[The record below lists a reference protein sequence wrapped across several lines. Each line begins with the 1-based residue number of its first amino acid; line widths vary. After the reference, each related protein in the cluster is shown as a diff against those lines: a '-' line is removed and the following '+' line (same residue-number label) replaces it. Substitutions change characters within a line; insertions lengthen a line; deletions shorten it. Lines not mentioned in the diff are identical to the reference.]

1 MTGASRVPRTRVTDR
16 LARIEGAPANEFV
29 TVGRVGRPHGRE
41 GAFVVED
48 ASEAPERLAVGAA
61 LLVDRR
67 PARVV
72 ESKRAG
78 GRLVVRLDRDA
89 PRGARLEVPRAA
101 LPSLG
106 PDTYYV
112 FELQGLE
119 VVEEGGEPL
128 GRVRDV
134 VPYPA
139 NDVLE
144 LDSGLDLPL
153 VEACVREIDLEAG
166 RILVTRG
173 FAAPG

>member
-1 MTGASRVPRTRVTDR
+1 MTELVA
-16 LARIEGAPANEFV
+16 I
-29 TVGRVGRPHGRE
+29 GRVGRPHGRE

-48 ASEAPERLAVGAA
+48 ASEAPERLAVGAD
-61 LLVDRR
+61 LLVDGE
-67 PARVV
+67 PTRVV

-78 GRLVVRLDRDA
+78 GRPVVRLDRDP
-89 PRGARLEVPRAA
+89 PRGARLEVPRASLPA
-101 LPSLG
+101 LG
-106 PDTYYV
+106 ADAYYV

-119 VVEEGGEPL
+119 VVEEGGELL
-128 GRVRDV
+128 GLVRDV

-144 LDSGLDLPL
+144 LDTGLDLPL
-153 VEACVREIDLEAG
+153 VEACVRDIDLEAG

>member
-1 MTGASRVPRTRVTDR
+1 MTDLVP
-16 LARIEGAPANEFV
+16 I
-29 TVGRVGRPHGRE
+29 GRVGRPHGRD

-48 ASEAPERLAVGAA
+48 ASEAPERLAVGAR
-61 LLVDRR
+61 LLVGGE

-78 GRLVVRLDRDA
+78 GRPVVRLDRDA

-101 LPSLG
+101 LPALG
-106 PDTYYV
+106 PDSYYV

-119 VVEEGGEPL
+119 VVEEGGERL

-153 VEACVREIDLEAG
+153 VEACVRAIDLDAG

>member
-1 MTGASRVPRTRVTDR
+1 VTD
-16 LARIEGAPANEFV
+16 LVPI
-29 TVGRVGRPHGRE
+29 GRVGRPHGRD

-48 ASEAPERLAVGAA
+48 ASEAPERLAVGAE
-61 LLVDRR
+61 LLVDGE

-72 ESKRAG
+72 ESKQAG
-78 GRLVVRLDRDA
+78 GRRVVRLDRDA
-89 PRGARLEVPRAA
+89 PRGARLEIPRAK
-101 LPSLG
+101 LPALG

-112 FELQGLE
+112 FELRGLE
-119 VVEEGGEPL
+119 VVEEGGERL

-153 VEACVREIDLEAG
+153 VEACVRAIDLDAG

-173 FAAPG
+173 FAAPR

>member
-1 MTGASRVPRTRVTDR
+1 VTD
-16 LARIEGAPANEFV
+16 LVPI
-29 TVGRVGRPHGRE
+29 GRVGRPHGRD

-48 ASEAPERLAVGAA
+48 ASEAPERLAVGAE
-61 LLVDRR
+61 LLLDSE

-72 ESKRAG
+72 ESKLAG
-78 GRLVVRLDRDA
+78 GRRVVRLDRDA
-89 PRGARLEVPRAA
+89 PRGARLEIPRAS
-101 LPSLG
+101 LPALG

-119 VVEEGGEPL
+119 VVEEGGERL

-134 VPYPA
+134 MPYPA

-153 VEACVREIDLEAG
+153 VEACVRAIDLDAG

>member
-1 MTGASRVPRTRVTDR
+1 VTE
-16 LARIEGAPANEFV
+16 LVSI
-29 TVGRVGRPHGRE
+29 GRVGRPHGRD

-48 ASEAPERLAVGAA
+48 ASEAPERLAVGAE
-61 LLVDRR
+61 LFLDGV

-78 GRLVVRLDRDA
+78 GRPVVRLDRDA
-89 PRGARLEVPRAA
+89 PRGARLEVPRASLPA
-101 LPSLG
+101 LG
-106 PDTYYV
+106 EDTYYV
-112 FELQGLE
+112 FELRGLE
-119 VVEEGGEPL
+119 VVEEGGERL

-153 VEACVREIDLEAG
+153 VEECVRAIDLEAG

>member
-1 MTGASRVPRTRVTDR
+1 VTD
-16 LARIEGAPANEFV
+16 LVPI
-29 TVGRVGRPHGRE
+29 GRVGRPHGRD

-48 ASEAPERLAVGAA
+48 VSEAPERLAAGAE
-61 LLVDRR
+61 LLVDGE

-72 ESKRAG
+72 ESKLAG
-78 GRLVVRLDRDA
+78 GRRVVRLDRDA
-89 PRGARLEVPRAA
+89 PRGARLEVARAK
-101 LPSLG
+101 LPALG
-106 PDTYYV
+106 PDAYYV

-119 VVEEGGEPL
+119 VVEEGGERL

-153 VEACVREIDLEAG
+153 VEACVRAIDLEAG
-166 RILVTRG
+166 SILVTRG
-173 FAAPG
+173 FVAPG

>member
-1 MTGASRVPRTRVTDR
+1 VTE
-16 LARIEGAPANEFV
+16 LVSI
-29 TVGRVGRPHGRE
+29 GRVGRPHGRE

-48 ASEAPERLAVGAA
+48 ASEAPERLAVGAD
-61 LLVDRR
+61 LLVDGE
-67 PARVV
+67 PARIV

-78 GRLVVRLDRDA
+78 GRPVVRLDRDP
-89 PRGARLEVPRAA
+89 PRGASLEIPRAS
-101 LPSLG
+101 LPTLAA
-106 PDTYYV
+106 DAYYV

-119 VVEEGGEPL
+119 VVEEGGERL

-144 LDSGLDLPL
+144 LDTGLDLPL
-153 VEACVREIDLEAG
+153 VDACVCAIDLDAG
-166 RILVTRG
+166 RILVMRG

>member
-1 MTGASRVPRTRVTDR
+1 VTD
-16 LARIEGAPANEFV
+16 LVPI
-29 TVGRVGRPHGRE
+29 GRVGRPHGRE

-48 ASEAPERLAVGAA
+48 ASDAPERLAAGAEV
-61 LLVDRR
+61 LVDGE

-72 ESKRAG
+72 ESKQAG
-78 GRLVVRLDRDA
+78 GRRVVRLDRDA
-89 PRGARLEVPRAA
+89 PRGAPLEIPRAK
-101 LPSLG
+101 LPALG

-119 VVEEGGEPL
+119 VVEEGGERL

-153 VEACVREIDLEAG
+153 VEACVRAIDLDAG

>member
-1 MTGASRVPRTRVTDR
+1 MEPAPGRERVT
-16 LARIEGAPANEFV
+16 I
-29 TVGRVGRPHGRE
+29 GRVGRPHGRD

-48 ASEAPERLAVGAA
+48 ASDAPERLAVGAR
-61 LLVDRR
+61 LLVDGEA
-67 PARVV
+67 ARVV
-72 ESKRAG
+72 ESKHAG
-78 GRLVVRLDRDA
+78 GSRVVRLDREA
-89 PRGARLEVPRAA
+89 PRGARLEVPRAK
-101 LPSLG
+101 LPKLG

-112 FELQGLE
+112 LELQGLE
-119 VVEEGGEPL
+119 VVEEGGERL

-144 LDSGLDLPL
+144 LDTGLDLPL
-153 VEACVREIDLEAG
+153 VEACVRAIDLEAG

>member
-1 MTGASRVPRTRVTDR
+1 MGEPVPHSE
-16 LARIEGAPANEFV
+16 RIA
-29 TVGRVGRPHGRE
+29 VGRVGRPHGRD

-48 ASEAPERLAVGAA
+48 ASEAPDRLAVGVE
-61 LLVDRR
+61 LLLDGE

-72 ESKRAG
+72 ESKLAG
-78 GRLVVRLDRDA
+78 GRRVVRLDRDA

-101 LPSLG
+101 LPELG
-106 PDTYYV
+106 RDTYYV

-119 VVEEGGEPL
+119 VVEEGGERL

-134 VPYPA
+134 VAYPA

-144 LDSGLDLPL
+144 LDTGLDLPL
-153 VEACVREIDLEAG
+153 VEACVRAIDLEAG
-166 RILVTRG
+166 HILVTRG

>member
-1 MTGASRVPRTRVTDR
+1 MTELV
-16 LARIEGAPANEFV
+16 RI
-29 TVGRVGRPHGRE
+29 GRVGRPHGRA

-48 ASEAPERLAVGAA
+48 ASEAPERLAVGAE
-61 LLVDRR
+61 LLVDGE
-67 PARVV
+67 PALVI
-72 ESKRAG
+72 ESKLAG
-78 GRLVVRLDRDA
+78 GRRVVRLDRDA
-89 PRGARLEVPRAA
+89 PRGARLEVPRAK
-101 LPSLG
+101 LPALG
-106 PDTYYV
+106 PDAYYV

-128 GRVRDV
+128 GRVRNV

-153 VEACVREIDLEAG
+153 VEACVRAIDLGAG

-173 FAAPG
+173 FTAPG

>member
-1 MTGASRVPRTRVTDR
+1 MTELVP
-16 LARIEGAPANEFV
+16 I
-29 TVGRVGRPHGRE
+29 GRVGRPHGRD

-48 ASEAPERLAVGAA
+48 ASEAPERLAVGAE
-61 LLVDRR
+61 LLLDGE

-78 GRLVVRLDRDA
+78 GRRVVRLDRDA
-89 PRGARLEVPRAA
+89 PRGARLEVPRAE
-101 LPSLG
+101 LPALG
-106 PDTYYV
+106 PDTYYA
-112 FELQGLE
+112 FELRGLE
-119 VVEEGGEPL
+119 VVEEGGERL

-153 VEACVREIDLEAG
+153 VEACVRAIDLDAR

>member
-1 MTGASRVPRTRVTDR
+1 MTELVS
-16 LARIEGAPANEFV
+16 I
-29 TVGRVGRPHGRE
+29 GRVGRPHGRE

-48 ASEAPERLAVGAA
+48 ASEAPERLAVGAD
-61 LLVDRR
+61 LLVDGE
-67 PARVV
+67 PARIV

-78 GRLVVRLDRDA
+78 GRPVVRLDRDP
-89 PRGARLEVPRAA
+89 PRGASLEIPRASLPA
-101 LPSLG
+101 LAA
-106 PDTYYV
+106 DAYYV

-119 VVEEGGEPL
+119 VVEEGGERL

-144 LDSGLDLPL
+144 LDTGLDLPL
-153 VEACVREIDLEAG
+153 VEACVCAIDLDAG
-166 RILVTRG
+166 RILVMRG

>member
-1 MTGASRVPRTRVTDR
+1 MTDLVP
-16 LARIEGAPANEFV
+16 I
-29 TVGRVGRPHGRE
+29 GRVGRPHGRD

-48 ASEAPERLAVGAA
+48 ASEAPERLAVGAD
-61 LLVDRR
+61 LLVDGQ

-78 GRLVVRLDRDA
+78 GRPVVRLDRDA
-89 PRGARLEVPRAA
+89 PRGARLEVPRAV
-101 LPSLG
+101 LPPLG

-119 VVEEGGEPL
+119 VVEEGGERL

-144 LDSGLDLPL
+144 LDTGLDLPL
-153 VEACVREIDLEAG
+153 VEACVRAIDLEAG
-166 RILVTRG
+166 RILVARG
-173 FAAPG
+173 FAAPR

>member
-1 MTGASRVPRTRVTDR
+1 VTD
-16 LARIEGAPANEFV
+16 LVPI
-29 TVGRVGRPHGRE
+29 GRVGRPHGRD

-48 ASEAPERLAVGAA
+48 ASDAPERLAVGAE
-61 LLVDRR
+61 LLVDGE

-72 ESKRAG
+72 ESKQAG
-78 GRLVVRLDRDA
+78 GRRVVRLDRDA
-89 PRGARLEVPRAA
+89 PRGTRLEVPRIS
-101 LPSLG
+101 LPALG

-119 VVEEGGEPL
+119 VVEEGGERL

-144 LDSGLDLPL
+144 LDTGLHLPL
-153 VEACVREIDLEAG
+153 VEACVRAVDLEAG
-166 RILVTRG
+166 RVLVARG

>member
-1 MTGASRVPRTRVTDR
+1 VTD
-16 LARIEGAPANEFV
+16 LVPI
-29 TVGRVGRPHGRE
+29 GRVGRPHGRD

-48 ASEAPERLAVGAA
+48 ASEAPERLAVGAE
-61 LLVDRR
+61 LLVDGER
-67 PARVV
+67 ARVV
-72 ESKRAG
+72 ESKLAG
-78 GRLVVRLDRDA
+78 GRRVVRLDSDA
-89 PRGARLEVPRAA
+89 PRGARLEVPRAR
-101 LPSLG
+101 LPALG

-112 FELQGLE
+112 FELRGLE
-119 VVEEGGEPL
+119 VVEEGGERL
-128 GRVRDV
+128 GRVHDV

-153 VEACVREIDLEAG
+153 VEACVRAIDLDAG

>member
-1 MTGASRVPRTRVTDR
+1 MTDLVP
-16 LARIEGAPANEFV
+16 I
-29 TVGRVGRPHGRE
+29 GRVGRPHGRD

-48 ASEAPERLAVGAA
+48 ASEAPERLAVGAEV
-61 LLVDRR
+61 LLDGE

-72 ESKRAG
+72 ESKQAG
-78 GRLVVRLDRDA
+78 GRRVVRLDRDA
-89 PRGARLEVPRAA
+89 PRGARLEVARAM
-101 LPSLG
+101 LPKLG

-112 FELQGLE
+112 FELRGLE
-119 VVEEGGEPL
+119 VVEEGGERL
-128 GRVRDV
+128 GRMRDV

-153 VEACVREIDLEAG
+153 VEACVRAIDLDAG

>member
-1 MTGASRVPRTRVTDR
+1 MTELVP
-16 LARIEGAPANEFV
+16 I
-29 TVGRVGRPHGRE
+29 GRVGRPHGRQ

-48 ASEAPERLAVGAA
+48 ASEAPERLAVGAD
-61 LLVDRR
+61 LLVDGE

-78 GRLVVRLDRDA
+78 GRPVVRLDRDA

-101 LPSLG
+101 LPTLG

-112 FELQGLE
+112 FELRGLE
-119 VVEEGGEPL
+119 VVEEGGERL
-128 GRVRDV
+128 GRVREV

-153 VEACVREIDLEAG
+153 VEACVRAIDLDAG

-173 FAAPG
+173 FVAPG

>member
-1 MTGASRVPRTRVTDR
+1 MTDLVP
-16 LARIEGAPANEFV
+16 I
-29 TVGRVGRPHGRE
+29 GRVGRPHGRE
-41 GAFVVED
+41 GAFVVEE
-48 ASEAPERLAVGAA
+48 ASEAPERLAVGAH
-61 LLVDRR
+61 LLVDGE

-72 ESKRAG
+72 ESKQAG
-78 GRLVVRLDRDA
+78 GRRVVRLDRDA
-89 PRGARLEVPRAA
+89 PRGARLEVPRAT
-101 LPSLG
+101 LPALG

-112 FELQGLE
+112 FELRGLE
-119 VVEEGGEPL
+119 VVEEGGERL

-153 VEACVREIDLEAG
+153 VEACVRAIDLDAG

>member
-1 MTGASRVPRTRVTDR
+1 
-16 LARIEGAPANEFV
+16 
-29 TVGRVGRPHGRE
+29 VGRPHGRD

-48 ASEAPERLAVGAA
+48 ASEAPERLAVGAK
-61 LLVDRR
+61 LLLDGE

-72 ESKRAG
+72 ESKLAG
-78 GRLVVRLDRDA
+78 GRRVVRLDRAA

-101 LPSLG
+101 LPALG

-112 FELQGLE
+112 FELRGLE
-119 VVEEGGEPL
+119 VVEEGGERL

-144 LDSGLDLPL
+144 LDTGLDLPL
-153 VEACVREIDLEAG
+153 VEACVRAIDLDAG

>member
-1 MTGASRVPRTRVTDR
+1 VTE
-16 LARIEGAPANEFV
+16 LVAI
-29 TVGRVGRPHGRE
+29 GRVGRPHGRE

-48 ASEAPERLAVGAA
+48 ASEAPERLAAGADV
-61 LLVDRR
+61 LVDGE
-67 PARVV
+67 PARIV

-78 GRLVVRLDRDA
+78 GRTVIRLDREV
-89 PRGARLEVPRAA
+89 PRGARLEIPRAS
-101 LPSLG
+101 LPAPG

-112 FELQGLE
+112 FQLQGLE
-119 VVEEGGEPL
+119 VVEEGGGRL

-144 LDSGLDLPL
+144 LDTGLDLPL
-153 VEACVREIDLEAG
+153 VEACVCEIDLDAG
-166 RILVTRG
+166 RILVARG

>member
-1 MTGASRVPRTRVTDR
+1 VTE
-16 LARIEGAPANEFV
+16 LV
-29 TVGRVGRPHGRE
+29 TVGRVGRPHGRD

-48 ASEAPERLAVGAA
+48 ASEAPERLAVGAE
-61 LLVDRR
+61 LLLDGE
-67 PARVV
+67 PARVL

-78 GRLVVRLDRDA
+78 GRPVVRLDRDA
-89 PRGARLEVPRAA
+89 PRGARLEIPKASLPR
-101 LPSLG
+101 LG
-106 PDTYYV
+106 EDTYYV

-119 VVEEGGEPL
+119 VVAEGGERL

-144 LDSGLDLPL
+144 LDTGLDLPL
-153 VEACVREIDLEAG
+153 VEACVRAIDLDAG